1 MTSLIHPHAFDQ
13 HSWHVKKLSN
23 TFCILY
29 IVKMPTLF
37 LKSFIHFVLKT
48 TFPVTDS
55 ILTTFSDWTTTFFS
69 LHNLL
74 SFTFT
79 TVSFC
84 PRVTRTGETTE
95 PLFLCPQCVR
105 SLVGVLQE
113 GKVNVG
119 LEEARVA
126 VRVQEGVD
134 AFLRVRQRGVRRSLQ
149 QLNGQVSGLTVQVNL
164 HVQKDNAMVTNWW
177 QSLCDC
183 STLVPL
189 FY

>member
-1 MTSLIHPHAFDQ
+1 M
-13 HSWHVKKLSN
+13 
-23 TFCILY
+23 
-29 IVKMPTLF
+29 
-37 LKSFIHFVLKT
+37 
-48 TFPVTDS
+48 
-55 ILTTFSDWTTTFFS
+55 
-69 LHNLL
+69 
-74 SFTFT
+74 
-79 TVSFC
+79 
-84 PRVTRTGETTE
+84 
-95 PLFLCPQCVR
+95 R

-177 QSLCDC
+177 QSLCDFFNP
-183 STLVPL
+183 STIVLL
-189 FY
+189 MLQA

>member
-1 MTSLIHPHAFDQ
+1 M
-13 HSWHVKKLSN
+13 
-23 TFCILY
+23 
-29 IVKMPTLF
+29 
-37 LKSFIHFVLKT
+37 
-48 TFPVTDS
+48 
-55 ILTTFSDWTTTFFS
+55 
-69 LHNLL
+69 
-74 SFTFT
+74 
-79 TVSFC
+79 
-84 PRVTRTGETTE
+84 
-95 PLFLCPQCVR
+95 R

-113 GKVNVG
+113 RKVNVG

-177 QSLCDC
+177 QSLCDF